1 MSSGGFGTT
10 HLNLAKMTKENTEH
24 QDITNTP
31 LLIASVKARF
41 SDEDFITNV
50 CLSYRHDYGLL
61 GANER
66 NLIRFECKEWLRAI
80 VNNWDNSRTHVFPN
94 VP

>member
-1 MSSGGFGTT
+1 VAVLEL
-10 HLNLAKMTKENTEH
+10 LNLNLEIMSEKSREH
-24 QDITNTP
+24 QESTNPP
-31 LLIASVKARF
+31 LLIADVMARF
-41 SDEDFITNV
+41 SNEDFITNV

-80 VNNWDNSRTHVFPN
+80 VNNWDNTRTHVFPN

>member
-1 MSSGGFGTT
+1 VADLELLT
-10 HLNLAKMTKENTEH
+10 LNSEQMKIESTEHKENT
-24 QDITNTP
+24 NPP

-41 SDEDFITNV
+41 SDEDFITNL

-80 VNNWDNSRTHVFPN
+80 INNWDNTRTHVFPN

>member
-1 MSSGGFGTT
+1 VAYLEILT
-10 HLNLAKMTKENTEH
+10 LILAKMNIESTEH
-24 QDITNTP
+24 QESTNPP

-41 SDEDFITNV
+41 SDEDFITNL

-80 VNNWDNSRTHVFPN
+80 INNWDNTRTHVFPN
-94 VP
+94 VT

>member
-1 MSSGGFGTT
+1 MNIES
-10 HLNLAKMTKENTEH
+10 TEH
-24 QDITNTP
+24 QESNNPP

-41 SDEDFITNV
+41 SDEDFITNL

-61 GANER
+61 GATER

-80 VNNWDNSRTHVFPN
+80 INNWDNTRTHVFPN

>member
-1 MSSGGFGTT
+1 MI
-10 HLNLAKMTKENTEH
+10 KENTEH
-24 QDITNTP
+24 QIPTTPDITY
-31 LLIASVKARF
+31 SECYARF

-80 VNNWDNSRTHVFPN
+80 VNNWDNTRTHVFPN

>member
-1 MSSGGFGTT
+1 MA
-10 HLNLAKMTKENTEH
+10 NKEIDFKKARTANI
-24 QDITNTP
+24 D
-31 LLIASVKARF
+31 LGAVKARF
-41 SDEDFITNV
+41 SDEDFITNL

-80 VNNWDNSRTHVFPN
+80 INNWDNTSTPVFPN

>member
-1 MSSGGFGTT
+1 MKIES
-10 HLNLAKMTKENTEH
+10 TEH
-24 QDITNTP
+24 QESPNSP

-41 SDEDFITNV
+41 SDEDFITNL

-66 NLIRFECKEWLRAI
+66 NLIRLECKEWLRAI
-80 VNNWDNSRTHVFPN
+80 INNWDNTRTHVFPN

>member
-1 MSSGGFGTT
+1 MEDLELLTIKI
-10 HLNLAKMTKENTEH
+10 HKMTIESTEH
-24 QDITNTP
+24 QESTNPP

-41 SDEDFITNV
+41 SDEDFITNL

-80 VNNWDNSRTHVFPN
+80 INNWDNTRTHVFPN